1 MDKKFSSKKLSK
13 RIEKYMWQPST
24 KELGNPLYR
33 KGIDETLH
41 TEEQKQDK
49 EFLSEIEKHFTS
61 PNNVRALFLFT
72 NFAITVLHYGMGT
85 NITKKDESNTK
96 IERSDNNG
104 KVLEEHAIGKNL
116 ISIKAKEG
124 EKDKLLFGIRQG
136 DSTDKDGKTVV
147 NFEYEE
153 IPVSNN
159 VNSMDIV
166 QKFKTWQMRNIEE
179 IYFDIMYVLNKL
191 DGSTED
197 VVKKGKKI
205 DLDLVVKAMFQTEDL
220 SQIKV
225 KFPRLKYIGFTM
237 DENLY
242 GYREK
247 LKDVITEAQKERNK
261 YIIEQIPELKKIIT
275 KGVELGGTQE
285 AEYVD
290 ENKNEWIYDW
300 VFTDVNVKK
309 NIAKQNQV
317 KQEEAESL
325 KGYRDV
331 TEKFMSLWNN
341 TDKNIVKKVVVRK
354 PTTEKAKSY
363 PSEVDK
369 EYPLVLFDVVQTG
382 SKNLVVIE
390 DKSYTRL
397 EKKSYLS
404 DNYNFEE
411 GKDTGLFSIR
421 EGVKYAVI
429 QIPPEEKVYVRRNGF
444 VYKLNVKA
452 SNGDYLVCRMVNG
465 EPVSTEVW
473 VETGL
478 WFDTYYEEYVKEE
491 ELPENIEITKKYIAD
506 IVKTDK
512 QNEEKLNLI
521 TGMITMNLIAPD
533 NNSENVKKNIE
544 LLLYR
549 VYKEKILD
557 DNNLS
562 MVAIKT
568 IDVLKRVN
576 KYIGDISIKDY
587 FNKGE

>member
-1 MDKKFSSKKLSK
+1 
-13 RIEKYMWQPST
+13 
-24 KELGNPLYR
+24 
-33 KGIDETLH
+33 
-41 TEEQKQDK
+41 
-49 EFLSEIEKHFTS
+49 
-61 PNNVRALFLFT
+61 
-72 NFAITVLHYGMGT
+72 
-85 NITKKDESNTK
+85 
-96 IERSDNNG
+96 
-104 KVLEEHAIGKNL
+104 
-116 ISIKAKEG
+116 
-124 EKDKLLFGIRQG
+124 
-136 DSTDKDGKTVV
+136 
-147 NFEYEE
+147 
-153 IPVSNN
+153 
-159 VNSMDIV
+159 
-166 QKFKTWQMRNIEE
+166 
-179 IYFDIMYVLNKL
+179 
-191 DGSTED
+191 
-197 VVKKGKKI
+197 
-205 DLDLVVKAMFQTEDL
+205 
-220 SQIKV
+220 
-225 KFPRLKYIGFTM
+225 
-237 DENLY
+237 
-242 GYREK
+242 
-247 LKDVITEAQKERNK
+247 
-261 YIIEQIPELKKIIT
+261 
-275 KGVELGGTQE
+275 
-285 AEYVD
+285 
-290 ENKNEWIYDW
+290 
-300 VFTDVNVKK
+300 
-309 NIAKQNQV
+309 
-317 KQEEAESL
+317 
-325 KGYRDV
+325 
-331 TEKFMSLWNN
+331 MSLWNN